1 MNRFAFGLLALA
13 LVASAAS
20 AGPFRRRA
28 VANSCPNGNCQVQQT
43 VTKTQTTTT
52 TTNTSTSSAQGVA
65 NLIVVSGRFRH
76 WGGYNGYEGI
86 GMGSTPEA
94 ALRNCCFF
102 GRFQIADVGYA
113 QKPNG
118 SWVAVARYR

>member
-28 VANSCPNGNCQVQQT
+28 VVNSCPNGNCQVQQT

-52 TTNTSTSSAQGVA
+52 TTVTANNSTAQGVA
-65 NLIVVSGRFRH
+65 LLIVQTGRFRH
-76 WGGYNGYEGI
+76 FGGYNGLEGI
-86 GMGSTPEA
+86 GLGATPEQA
-94 ALRNCCFF
+94 EFNCCFRRTHTPRERGF
-102 GRFQIADVGYA
+102 A
-113 QKPNG
+113 QLANG
-118 SWVAVARYR
+118 MWACCCRY